1 MEKIFIDAEEKY
13 VGGVV
18 LYGNGDDSVLTFDAA
33 YKNQV
38 PAETLKGLFLK
49 GILIVKNEN
58 KFYKPV
64 RLEDKTTHFDVV
76 VVDENLSSADFKNF
90 KSANVN

>member
-33 YKNQV
+33 HENQV

-49 GILIVKNEN
+49 GILIVENEN

>member
-33 YKNQV
+33 HENQV

-49 GILIVKNEN
+49 GILIVKNDN

>member
-33 YKNQV
+33 HENQV

-49 GILIVKNEN
+49 GILIVENEN

-76 VVDENLSSADFKNF
+76 VVDENLSSAEFKNF